1 MAGCK
6 QVLQNDIDLLH
17 PPAEL
22 EKRKHKLKRL
32 VQTPNSFFMCDEVKT
47 ICAEQPC
54 SVTRKQLWCVG
65 TARQCCASLLEAE
78 PGSPRVAL
86 SEERGTDA
94 GALIAFTCI
103 WQIAEELCEVFVG
116 ILRLLPKNVAVCKS
130 RHSINNHRRDNL
142 FTMWVRRPTGP
153 TTLYLPP
160 RASHLRVRLSRIRR
174 RGPALSVQRLF
185 NFRSGPSLRDFEKKA
200 AAWTCLPT
208 TFFSICMSKRRCFVD
223 IVCKDMVV
231 WTGMVA
237 CYAENGCSEEALKL
251 FSRMRGL
258 CGLEALNGGKSV
270 HWCVIK
276 SFYEGDLY
284 LSTALLDMCTKFED
298 IVEARQVFQVMP
310 KNYAVAWSLMVS
322 RFAQSDRCEEAL
334 DLFCWMRPA
343 FVVPNQFTYAS
354 MLQAC
359 ATMEHLVFRKQ
370 IHCHVTKVGIDSV
383 VYVSNALMGVYG
395 KCGKIED
402 SMDLFVEIR
411 ITK

>member
-1 MAGCK
+1 
-6 QVLQNDIDLLH
+6 
-17 PPAEL
+17 
-22 EKRKHKLKRL
+22 
-32 VQTPNSFFMCDEVKT
+32 
-47 ICAEQPC
+47 
-54 SVTRKQLWCVG
+54 
-65 TARQCCASLLEAE
+65 
-78 PGSPRVAL
+78 
-86 SEERGTDA
+86 
-94 GALIAFTCI
+94 
-103 WQIAEELCEVFVG
+103 
-116 ILRLLPKNVAVCKS
+116 
-130 RHSINNHRRDNL
+130 
-142 FTMWVRRPTGP
+142 MWVRCPTGP

-208 TFFSICMSKRRCFVD
+208 TFFSICMSKR
-223 IVCKDMVV
+223 DMVV

-251 FSRMRGL
+251 FSRMR
-258 CGLEALNGGKSV
+258 
-270 HWCVIK
+270 VIG
-276 SFYEGDLY
+276 FRPNNYTFTGDLY